1 MKAAKRGRV
10 VRGPQLDAV
19 MYVAQGTAVTVVLAS
34 VILALHDA
42 DVVDA
47 QEVAALLMT
56 EPPIHADPLAEA
68 MARGMIDGLA
78 QMLIGPAEEEG

>member
-1 MKAAKRGRV
+1 MRV

-19 MYVAQGTAVTVVLAS
+19 MYVAQGTAVTVVMAS

-47 QEVAALLMT
+47 HEVASLLMS
-56 EPPIHADPLAEA
+56 EPPIHADPIAEA

-78 QMLIGPAEEEG
+78 QMLFGPADEEA